1 MKKRLLKFI
10 LALFVSISPILTIT
24 NVLAIDENY
33 EPTVMPSR
41 EYEHIDTPVT
51 NSNTRSRARSNLQ
64 AKYSSVD
71 NGFVTDVKNQGSN
84 GNCWAYAACSVAE
97 SYLIK
102 HGMASKN
109 IDLSEAHLTYY
120 MYNNTG
126 DPYSNTDGDNTIV
139 ASGYDYRKIGADPR
153 AVELALST
161 FGLAEESRYPES
173 LLNNGMSGTK
183 ADQYNTKYLLTNS
196 RLICSDNTQ
205 NYKDQIKQAI
215 FDNGSVFATYY
226 HENNCYSNGAYYN
239 SANENNLDHAISIVG
254 WDDNFDKTNF
264 NSQPTE
270 NGAWLIK
277 NSWGPGFGNSGYFWM
292 SYEESSLGYV
302 YSFDFTKNDHL
313 GIYQYDGTQNPL
325 CRASITY
332 TNIADVYKVTKD
344 KENLTAVSIGS
355 KSIGVSYKL
364 KIYTN
369 LQDPNNP
376 IAGTLAIEQEET
388 IQNVGMNYVQ
398 LNKEISL
405 QNGTYYAIVIE
416 PRYGQQLNIFADQTN
431 TKFLDVQYQC
441 DYSNEYCM
449 LKNGN
454 DWLKQGE
461 GNNALTYRIKG
472 ITNKYTL
479 NKTSMNLAVGNSEQL
494 IASQSGGSWKSSN
507 TGIATVDTNGNVK
520 GVGQGKTTITYTI
533 NGIELSCE
541 IEVTDNNPI
550 TDIKLNKEILYLNQG
565 EYETLTATILPQ
577 NATGDHTVTWS
588 SENTNIAKVSQSGT
602 VSAIGPGQTTIV
614 ARTSNGKEARCKVV
628 IQAPLQSISLSEKDF
643 TMTKG
648 EEKTLTVSYNPS
660 NTTDNKNISWTSSN
674 SSVVSVFNGKIKAN
688 NPGFATISAR
698 CNGKVATATVAVI
711 SPMTSIQLDKSTV
724 SINPN
729 DSIDLNVSYS
739 PSDTTD
745 NKSVSWYSSDSSVA
759 SVNNGKVVGIKP
771 GIATIYAECNGK
783 KTSCEVKV
791 KGNVSLKG
799 FTWQVYDDRI
809 LIGTAYDTNADVRF
823 TFKSY
828 NLGTHQWVTLGENKT
843 SNWQTWNPEQGNY
856 WIYVE
861 ATTPD
866 GFKTNQVMCFSVG
879 KNYTPHVNLNG
890 FTWQIHDDRILVG
903 SAYDSNDSSNV
914 KFTYKSYNLNT
925 KKWVTI
931 SENSTSNWM
940 TWLPKKGNYWIYV
953 EATLSN
959 GYKTNQVM
967 CFAVGKNYGPHVNLN
982 GFTWQI
988 HDDRI
993 LVGSAYDSND
1003 SSNVKF
1009 TYKSYNLDTKKWVT
1023 ISENAKSNWVTWK
1036 PERGN
1041 YWIYVEATLPNGYK
1055 TTQVMCFAVGRNY

>member
-10 LALFVSISPILTIT
+10 LALFVSISSILTIT

-41 EYEHIDTPVT
+41 EYEHIDTPIT

-109 IDLSEAHLTYY
+109 VDLSEAHLTYY

-161 FGLAEESRYPES
+161 FGLAEESKYPES

-226 HENNCYSNGAYYN
+226 DQSNYYGNKNSYYN
-239 SANENNLDHAISIVG
+239 PDKINILNHAISIVG

-325 CRASITY
+325 CNASITY
-332 TNIADVYKVTKD
+332 TNIADVYKVTED

-355 KSIGVSYKL
+355 KSIGVPYKL

-369 LQDPNNP
+369 LQNPNDPLS
-376 IAGTLAIEQEET
+376 GTPEIEQEET

-398 LNKEISL
+398 LDKEVSL

-416 PRYGQQLNIFADQTN
+416 PHYGKQLNIFADQTN

-494 IASQSGGSWKSSN
+494 IASQSGGSWRSSN

-520 GVGQGKTTITYTI
+520 GVGQGKTTITYTV

-541 IEVTDNNPI
+541 VEVTDNNPI

-565 EYETLTATILPQ
+565 GYETLTATILPQ

-602 VSAIGPGQTTIV
+602 VSAVGPGQTTII

-698 CNGKVATATVAVI
+698 CNGKVATTTVAVI

-729 DSIDLNVSYS
+729 DTIDLNVSYS

-745 NKSVSWYSSDSSVA
+745 NKSVSWYSSDSSIA
-759 SVNNGKVVGIKP
+759 SVSNGKVVGIKP

-828 NLGTHQWVTLGENKT
+828 NLGTKKWTTLGENKA
-843 SNWQTWNPEQGNY
+843 SNWQTWLPEQGNY

-861 ATTPD
+861 ATAD
-866 GFKTNQVMCFSVG
+866 GHT
-879 KNYTPHVNLNG
+879 
-890 FTWQIHDDRILVG
+890 
-903 SAYDSNDSSNV
+903 
-914 KFTYKSYNLNT
+914 
-925 KKWVTI
+925 
-931 SENSTSNWM
+931 TS
-940 TWLPKKGNYWIYV
+940 
-953 EATLSN
+953 
-959 GYKTNQVM
+959 QVM
-967 CFAVGKNYGPHVNLN
+967 CFAVGKNYAPYVSLN
-982 GFTWQI
+982 GFTWQVFS
-988 HDDRI
+988 DRI
-993 LVGSAYDSND
+993 NIGTAYNTNTTD
-1003 SSNVKF
+1003 VKF
-1009 TYKSYNLDTKKWVT
+1009 TFKSYNLDTKKWTALSNEKV
-1023 ISENAKSNWVTWK
+1023 SNWQTWY
-1036 PERGN
+1036 PEKGN

-1055 TTQVMCFAVGRNY
+1055 TYQVMCFAVGRNY

>member
-41 EYEHIDTPVT
+41 EYEHIDTPIT

-126 DPYSNTDGDNTIV
+126 DPYSNTDGDRTIV
-139 ASGYDYRKIGADPR
+139 TSPKGYAGVGADPR

-161 FGLAEESRYPES
+161 FGLAEESGYPES

-196 RLICSDNTQ
+196 KLICSDNTQ

-215 FDNGSVFATYY
+215 FDNGSVFASYH
-226 HENNCYSNGAYYN
+226 HENNCYSNGTYYKSKN
-239 SANENNLDHAISIVG
+239 MVNLDHAVSIVG
-254 WDDNFDKTNF
+254 WDDNFDKTQFKIHPEN
-264 NSQPTE
+264 

-277 NSWGPGFGNSGYFWM
+277 NSWGAGFGNAGYFWM
-292 SYEESSLGYV
+292 SYDEGSLGYV

-325 CRASITY
+325 CSSYITY

-364 KIYTN
+364 NIYTN
-369 LQDPNNP
+369 LQNPNDPLSGTP
-376 IAGTLAIEQEET
+376 EIAQEEI

-416 PRYGQQLNIFADQTN
+416 PQYGKQLNIFADQTN
-431 TKFLDVQYQC
+431 TEYSDVQYQC

-454 DWLKQGE
+454 NWIKQGE

-479 NKTSMNLAVGNSEQL
+479 NKISMNLAVGNSEQL
-494 IASQSGGSWKSSN
+494 IASRSGGSWRSTN
-507 TGIATVDTNGNVK
+507 TSIATVDTNGNVK
-520 GVGQGKTTITYTI
+520 GVGHGKTTITYTV
-533 NGIELSCE
+533 NGIELSCDV
-541 IEVTDNNPI
+541 EVTDNNPI

-565 EYETLTATILPQ
+565 GYETLTETILPQ

-588 SENTNIAKVSQSGT
+588 SENTNIAKVSQGGT
-602 VSAIGPGQTTIV
+602 VSAVGPGQTNIV
-614 ARTSNGKEARCKVV
+614 VRTSNGKVARCKVV

-698 CNGKVATATVAVI
+698 CNGKVATTTVAVI

-729 DSIDLNVSYS
+729 DSTDLNVSYS

-745 NKSVSWYSSDSSVA
+745 NKSVSWYSSDSSIA

-799 FTWQVYDDRI
+799 FTW
-809 LIGTAYDTNADVRF
+809 
-823 TFKSY
+823 
-828 NLGTHQWVTLGENKT
+828 
-843 SNWQTWNPEQGNY
+843 
-856 WIYVE
+856 
-861 ATTPD
+861 
-866 GFKTNQVMCFSVG
+866 
-879 KNYTPHVNLNG
+879 
-890 FTWQIHDDRILVG
+890 
-903 SAYDSNDSSNV
+903 
-914 KFTYKSYNLNT
+914 
-925 KKWVTI
+925 
-931 SENSTSNWM
+931 
-940 TWLPKKGNYWIYV
+940 
-953 EATLSN
+953 
-959 GYKTNQVM
+959 
-967 CFAVGKNYGPHVNLN
+967 
-982 GFTWQI
+982 
-988 HDDRI
+988 
-993 LVGSAYDSND
+993 
-1003 SSNVKF
+1003 
-1009 TYKSYNLDTKKWVT
+1009 
-1023 ISENAKSNWVTWK
+1023 
-1036 PERGN
+1036 
-1041 YWIYVEATLPNGYK
+1041 
-1055 TTQVMCFAVGRNY
+1055 

>member
-33 EPTVMPSR
+33 DPTVMPSR
-41 EYEHIDTPVT
+41 EYEHIDTPIT

-109 IDLSEAHLTYY
+109 VDLSEAHLTYY

-161 FGLAEESRYPES
+161 FGLAEESKYPES

-226 HENNCYSNGAYYN
+226 DQSNYYGNKNSYYN
-239 SANENNLDHAISIVG
+239 PDKINILNHAISIVG

-325 CRASITY
+325 CNASITC
-332 TNIADVYKVTKD
+332 TNIADVYKVTED

-355 KSIGVSYKL
+355 KSIGVPYKL

-369 LQDPNNP
+369 LQNPNDPLS
-376 IAGTLAIEQEET
+376 GTPEIEQEET

-398 LNKEISL
+398 LDKEVSL

-416 PRYGQQLNIFADQTN
+416 PHYGKQLNIFADQTN

-494 IASQSGGSWKSSN
+494 IASQSGGSWRSSN
-507 TGIATVDTNGNVK
+507 TGIATVDRNGNVK
-520 GVGQGKTTITYTI
+520 GVGQGKATITYTV

-541 IEVTDNNPI
+541 VEVTDNNPI

-565 EYETLTATILPQ
+565 GYETLTATILPQ

-602 VSAIGPGQTTIV
+602 VSAVGPGQTNIV
-614 ARTSNGKEARCKVV
+614 VRTSNGKVARCQVV

-729 DSIDLNVSYS
+729 ESTYLNVSYS

-745 NKSVSWYSSDSSVA
+745 NKSVSWYSSDSGIA

-799 FTWQVYDDRI
+799 FTWQVYDERI
-809 LIGTAYDTNADVRF
+809 LIGTAYETNTDVRF

-866 GFKTNQVMCFSVG
+866 G
-879 KNYTPHVNLNG
+879 YT
-890 FTWQIHDDRILVG
+890 
-903 SAYDSNDSSNV
+903 
-914 KFTYKSYNLNT
+914 
-925 KKWVTI
+925 
-931 SENSTSNWM
+931 
-940 TWLPKKGNYWIYV
+940 
-953 EATLSN
+953 
-959 GYKTNQVM
+959 TNQVM
-967 CFAVGKNYGPHVNLN
+967 CFAVGKNYAPYVSLN
-982 GFTWQI
+982 GFTWQVFS
-988 HDDRI
+988 DRI
-993 LVGSAYDSND
+993 NIGTAYSTNTTG
-1003 SSNVKF
+1003 VKF
-1009 TYKSYNLDTKKWVT
+1009 TFKSYNLDTKKWTALSNEKV
-1023 ISENAKSNWVTWK
+1023 SNWQTWY
-1036 PERGN
+1036 PEKGN

-1055 TTQVMCFAVGRNY
+1055 TNQVMCFAVGRNY

>member
-41 EYEHIDTPVT
+41 EYEHIDTPIT

-84 GNCWAYAACSVAE
+84 GNCWAYAACIVAE

-126 DPYSNTDGDNTIV
+126 DPYSNTDGDRTIV
-139 ASGYDYRKIGADPR
+139 TSPKGYAGVGADPR

-161 FGLAEESRYPES
+161 FGLAEESGYPES

-196 RLICSDNTQ
+196 KLICSDNTQ

-226 HENNCYSNGAYYN
+226 DQGNYYGDKNSYYN
-239 SANENNLDHAISIVG
+239 PDKKNILNHAISIVG

-277 NSWGPGFGNSGYFWM
+277 NSWGPGFGDSGYFWM

-325 CRASITY
+325 CSASITY

-355 KSIGVSYKL
+355 KSIGVAYKL

-431 TKFLDVQYQC
+431 TNFLDVQYQC

-454 DWLKQGE
+454 NWIKQGE

-494 IASQSGGSWKSSN
+494 IASRSGGSWKSTN
-507 TGIATVDTNGNVK
+507 TSIATVDTNGNVK
-520 GVGQGKTTITYTI
+520 GVGHGKTTITYTV
-533 NGIELSCE
+533 NGIELSCDV
-541 IEVTDNNPI
+541 EVTDNNPI

-565 EYETLTATILPQ
+565 GYETLTETILPQ

-602 VSAIGPGQTTIV
+602 VSAAGPGQTNIV
-614 ARTSNGKEARCKVV
+614 VRTSNGKVARCKVV

-660 NTTDNKNISWTSSN
+660 NTTDNK
-674 SSVVSVFNGKIKAN
+674 
-688 NPGFATISAR
+688 
-698 CNGKVATATVAVI
+698 
-711 SPMTSIQLDKSTV
+711 
-724 SINPN
+724 
-729 DSIDLNVSYS
+729 
-739 PSDTTD
+739 
-745 NKSVSWYSSDSSVA
+745 SVSWYSSDSSIA

-809 LIGTAYDTNADVRF
+809 LIGTAYGANTDVRF

-828 NLGTHQWVTLGENKT
+828 NLSTHQWVTLGENKT
-843 SNWQTWNPEQGNY
+843 SNWQTWNPQ
-856 WIYVE
+856 
-861 ATTPD
+861 
-866 GFKTNQVMCFSVG
+866 
-879 KNYTPHVNLNG
+879 
-890 FTWQIHDDRILVG
+890 
-903 SAYDSNDSSNV
+903 
-914 KFTYKSYNLNT
+914 
-925 KKWVTI
+925 
-931 SENSTSNWM
+931 
-940 TWLPKKGNYWIYV
+940 KGNYWIYV
-953 EATLSN
+953 EAITPD
-959 GYKTNQVM
+959 GYTTNQVM
-967 CFAVGKNYGPHVNLN
+967 CFAVGKNYAPYVSLN
-982 GFTWQI
+982 GFTWQVFS
-988 HDDRI
+988 DRI
-993 LVGSAYDSND
+993 NIGTAYSTNTTG
-1003 SSNVKF
+1003 VRF
-1009 TYKSYNLDTKKWVT
+1009 TFKSYNLDTKKWT
-1023 ISENAKSNWVTWK
+1023 ALSNEKASNWQTWY
-1036 PERGN
+1036 PEKGN

-1055 TTQVMCFAVGRNY
+1055 TNQVMCFAVGRNY

>member
-1 MKKRLLKFI
+1 MKRRLLKFI

-41 EYEHIDTPVT
+41 EYEHIDTPIT

-71 NGFVTDVKNQGSN
+71 NGFVTGVKNQGSN

-126 DPYSNTDGDNTIV
+126 DPYSNTDGDRTIV
-139 ASGYDYRKIGADPR
+139 TSPKGYAGVGADPR

-161 FGLAEESRYPES
+161 FGLAEESGYPES

-196 RLICSDNTQ
+196 KLICSDNTQ

-226 HENNCYSNGAYYN
+226 DQGNYYGNKNSYYN
-239 SANENNLDHAISIVG
+239 PDKKNILNHAISIVG

-277 NSWGPGFGNSGYFWM
+277 NSWGPGFGDSGYFWM

-325 CRASITY
+325 CSASITY

-355 KSIGVSYKL
+355 KSIGVAYKL

-431 TKFLDVQYQC
+431 TNFLDVQYQC

-454 DWLKQGE
+454 NWIKQGE

-494 IASQSGGSWKSSN
+494 IASRSGGSWRSTN
-507 TGIATVDTNGNVK
+507 TSIATVDTNGNVK
-520 GVGQGKTTITYTI
+520 GVGHGKTTITYTV
-533 NGIELSCE
+533 NGIELSCDV
-541 IEVTDNNPI
+541 EVTDNNPI

-565 EYETLTATILPQ
+565 GYETLTETILPQ

-602 VSAIGPGQTTIV
+602 VSAVGPGQTNIV
-614 ARTSNGKEARCKVV
+614 VRTSNGKVARCKVV

-660 NTTDNKNISWTSSN
+660 NTTDNK
-674 SSVVSVFNGKIKAN
+674 
-688 NPGFATISAR
+688 
-698 CNGKVATATVAVI
+698 
-711 SPMTSIQLDKSTV
+711 
-724 SINPN
+724 
-729 DSIDLNVSYS
+729 
-739 PSDTTD
+739 
-745 NKSVSWYSSDSSVA
+745 SVSWYSSDSSIA

-809 LIGTAYDTNADVRF
+809 LIGTAYGANTDVRF

-828 NLGTHQWVTLGENKT
+828 NLSTHQWVTLGENKT
-843 SNWQTWNPEQGNY
+843 SNWQTWLPEKGNY

-866 GFKTNQVMCFSVG
+866 G
-879 KNYTPHVNLNG
+879 YT
-890 FTWQIHDDRILVG
+890 
-903 SAYDSNDSSNV
+903 
-914 KFTYKSYNLNT
+914 
-925 KKWVTI
+925 
-931 SENSTSNWM
+931 
-940 TWLPKKGNYWIYV
+940 
-953 EATLSN
+953 
-959 GYKTNQVM
+959 TNQVM
-967 CFAVGKNYGPHVNLN
+967 CFAVGKNYAPYVSLN
-982 GFTWQI
+982 GFTWQVFS
-988 HDDRI
+988 DRI
-993 LVGSAYDSND
+993 NIGTAYSTNTTG
-1003 SSNVKF
+1003 VRF
-1009 TYKSYNLDTKKWVT
+1009 TFKSYNLDTKKWT
-1023 ISENAKSNWVTWK
+1023 ALSNEKASNWQTWY
-1036 PERGN
+1036 PEKGN

-1055 TTQVMCFAVGRNY
+1055 TNQVMCFAVGRNY

>member
-41 EYEHIDTPVT
+41 EYEHIDTPIT

-97 SYLIK
+97 SYLVK

-126 DPYSNTDGDNTIV
+126 DPYSNTDGDRTIV
-139 ASGYDYRKIGADPR
+139 TSPKGYAGVGADPR

-161 FGLAEESRYPES
+161 FGLAEESGYPES

-196 RLICSDNTQ
+196 KLICSDNTQ

-226 HENNCYSNGAYYN
+226 DQGNYYGDKNSYYN
-239 SANENNLDHAISIVG
+239 PDKKNILNHAISIVG

-277 NSWGPGFGNSGYFWM
+277 NSWGPGFGDSGYFWM

-325 CRASITY
+325 CSASITY

-355 KSIGVSYKL
+355 KSIGVAYKL

-431 TKFLDVQYQC
+431 TNFLDVQYQC

-454 DWLKQGE
+454 NWIKQGE

-494 IASQSGGSWKSSN
+494 IASRSGGSWKSTN
-507 TGIATVDTNGNVK
+507 TSIATVDTNGNVK
-520 GVGQGKTTITYTI
+520 GVGHGKTTITYTV
-533 NGIELSCE
+533 NGIELSCDV
-541 IEVTDNNPI
+541 EVTDNNPI

-565 EYETLTATILPQ
+565 GYETLTETILPQ

-602 VSAIGPGQTTIV
+602 VSAVGPGQTNIV
-614 ARTSNGKEARCKVV
+614 VRTSNGKVARCKVV

-660 NTTDNKNISWTSSN
+660 NTTDNK
-674 SSVVSVFNGKIKAN
+674 
-688 NPGFATISAR
+688 
-698 CNGKVATATVAVI
+698 
-711 SPMTSIQLDKSTV
+711 
-724 SINPN
+724 
-729 DSIDLNVSYS
+729 
-739 PSDTTD
+739 
-745 NKSVSWYSSDSSVA
+745 SVSWYSSDSSIA

-809 LIGTAYDTNADVRF
+809 LIGTAYGANTDVRF

-828 NLGTHQWVTLGENKT
+828 NLSTHQWVTLGENKT
-843 SNWQTWNPEQGNY
+843 SNWQTWLPEKGNY

-866 GFKTNQVMCFSVG
+866 G
-879 KNYTPHVNLNG
+879 YT
-890 FTWQIHDDRILVG
+890 
-903 SAYDSNDSSNV
+903 
-914 KFTYKSYNLNT
+914 
-925 KKWVTI
+925 
-931 SENSTSNWM
+931 
-940 TWLPKKGNYWIYV
+940 
-953 EATLSN
+953 
-959 GYKTNQVM
+959 TNQVM
-967 CFAVGKNYGPHVNLN
+967 CFAVGKNYAPYVSLN
-982 GFTWQI
+982 GFTWQVFS
-988 HDDRI
+988 DRI
-993 LVGSAYDSND
+993 NIGTAYSTNTTG
-1003 SSNVKF
+1003 VRF
-1009 TYKSYNLDTKKWVT
+1009 TFKSYNLDTKKWT
-1023 ISENAKSNWVTWK
+1023 ALSNEKASNWQTWY
-1036 PERGN
+1036 PEKGN

-1055 TTQVMCFAVGRNY
+1055 TNQVMCFAVGRNY

>member
-41 EYEHIDTPVT
+41 EYEHIDTPIT

-126 DPYSNTDGDNTIV
+126 DPYSNTDGDRTIV
-139 ASGYDYRKIGADPR
+139 TSPKGYAGVGADPR

-161 FGLAEESRYPES
+161 FGLAEESGYPES

-196 RLICSDNTQ
+196 KLICSDNTQ

-226 HENNCYSNGAYYN
+226 DQGNYYGDKNSYYN
-239 SANENNLDHAISIVG
+239 PDKKNILNHAISIVG

-277 NSWGPGFGNSGYFWM
+277 NSWGPGFGDSGYFWM

-325 CRASITY
+325 CSASITY

-355 KSIGVSYKL
+355 KSIGVAYKL

-431 TKFLDVQYQC
+431 TNFLDVQYQC

-454 DWLKQGE
+454 NWIKQGE

-494 IASQSGGSWKSSN
+494 IASRSGGSWKSTN
-507 TGIATVDTNGNVK
+507 TSIATVDTNGNVK
-520 GVGQGKTTITYTI
+520 GVGHGKTTITYTV
-533 NGIELSCE
+533 NGIELSCDV
-541 IEVTDNNPI
+541 EVTDNNPI

-565 EYETLTATILPQ
+565 GYETLTETILPQ

-602 VSAIGPGQTTIV
+602 VSAVGPGQTNIV
-614 ARTSNGKEARCKVV
+614 VRTSNGKVARCKVV

-660 NTTDNKNISWTSSN
+660 NTTDNK
-674 SSVVSVFNGKIKAN
+674 
-688 NPGFATISAR
+688 
-698 CNGKVATATVAVI
+698 
-711 SPMTSIQLDKSTV
+711 
-724 SINPN
+724 
-729 DSIDLNVSYS
+729 
-739 PSDTTD
+739 
-745 NKSVSWYSSDSSVA
+745 SVSWYSSDSSIA

-809 LIGTAYDTNADVRF
+809 LIGTAYGANTDVRF

-828 NLGTHQWVTLGENKT
+828 NLSTHQWVTLGENKT
-843 SNWQTWNPEQGNY
+843 SNWQTWNPQ
-856 WIYVE
+856 
-861 ATTPD
+861 
-866 GFKTNQVMCFSVG
+866 
-879 KNYTPHVNLNG
+879 
-890 FTWQIHDDRILVG
+890 
-903 SAYDSNDSSNV
+903 
-914 KFTYKSYNLNT
+914 
-925 KKWVTI
+925 
-931 SENSTSNWM
+931 
-940 TWLPKKGNYWIYV
+940 KGNYWIYV
-953 EATLSN
+953 EAITPD
-959 GYKTNQVM
+959 GYTTNQVM
-967 CFAVGKNYGPHVNLN
+967 CFAVGKNYAPYVSLN
-982 GFTWQI
+982 GFTWQVFS
-988 HDDRI
+988 DRI
-993 LVGSAYDSND
+993 NIGTAYSTNTTG
-1003 SSNVKF
+1003 VRF
-1009 TYKSYNLDTKKWVT
+1009 TFKSYNLDTKKWT
-1023 ISENAKSNWVTWK
+1023 ALSNEKASNWQTWY
-1036 PERGN
+1036 PEKGN

-1055 TTQVMCFAVGRNY
+1055 TNQVMCFAVGRNY

>member
-41 EYEHIDTPVT
+41 EYEHIDTPIT

-126 DPYSNTDGDNTIV
+126 DPYSNTDGDRTIV
-139 ASGYDYRKIGADPR
+139 TSPKGYAGVGADPR

-161 FGLAEESRYPES
+161 FGLAEESGYPES

-196 RLICSDNTQ
+196 KLICSDNTQ

-226 HENNCYSNGAYYN
+226 DQGNYYGDKNSYYN
-239 SANENNLDHAISIVG
+239 PDKKNILNHAISIVG

-277 NSWGPGFGNSGYFWM
+277 NSWGPGFGDSGYFWM

-325 CRASITY
+325 CSASITY

-355 KSIGVSYKL
+355 KSIGVAYKL

-431 TKFLDVQYQC
+431 TNFLDVQYQC

-454 DWLKQGE
+454 NWIKQGE

-494 IASQSGGSWKSSN
+494 IASRSGGSWKSTN
-507 TGIATVDTNGNVK
+507 TSIATVDTNGNVK
-520 GVGQGKTTITYTI
+520 GVGHGKTTITYTV
-533 NGIELSCE
+533 NGIELSCDV
-541 IEVTDNNPI
+541 EVTDNNPI

-565 EYETLTATILPQ
+565 GYETLTETILPQ

-602 VSAIGPGQTTIV
+602 VSAVGPGQTNIV
-614 ARTSNGKEARCKVV
+614 VRTSNGKVARCKVV

-660 NTTDNKNISWTSSN
+660 NTTDNK
-674 SSVVSVFNGKIKAN
+674 
-688 NPGFATISAR
+688 
-698 CNGKVATATVAVI
+698 
-711 SPMTSIQLDKSTV
+711 
-724 SINPN
+724 
-729 DSIDLNVSYS
+729 
-739 PSDTTD
+739 
-745 NKSVSWYSSDSSVA
+745 SVSWYSSDSSIA

-809 LIGTAYDTNADVRF
+809 LIGTAYGANTDVRF

-828 NLGTHQWVTLGENKT
+828 NLSTHQWVTLGENKT
-843 SNWQTWNPEQGNY
+843 SNWQTWNPQ
-856 WIYVE
+856 
-861 ATTPD
+861 
-866 GFKTNQVMCFSVG
+866 
-879 KNYTPHVNLNG
+879 
-890 FTWQIHDDRILVG
+890 
-903 SAYDSNDSSNV
+903 
-914 KFTYKSYNLNT
+914 
-925 KKWVTI
+925 
-931 SENSTSNWM
+931 
-940 TWLPKKGNYWIYV
+940 KGNYWIYV
-953 EATLSN
+953 EAITPD
-959 GYKTNQVM
+959 GYTTNQVM
-967 CFAVGKNYGPHVNLN
+967 CFAVGKNYAPYVSLN
-982 GFTWQI
+982 GFTWQVFS
-988 HDDRI
+988 DRI
-993 LVGSAYDSND
+993 NIGTAYSTNTTG
-1003 SSNVKF
+1003 VRF
-1009 TYKSYNLDTKKWVT
+1009 TFKSYNLDTKKWT
-1023 ISENAKSNWVTWK
+1023 ALSNEKASNWQTWYPK
-1036 PERGN
+1036 KGN

-1055 TTQVMCFAVGRNY
+1055 TNQVMCFAVGRNY

>member
-41 EYEHIDTPVT
+41 EYEHIDTPIT

-126 DPYSNTDGDNTIV
+126 DPYSNTDGDRTIV
-139 ASGYDYRKIGADPR
+139 TSPKGYAGVGADPR

-161 FGLAEESRYPES
+161 FGLAEESGYPES

-196 RLICSDNTQ
+196 KLICSDNTQ

-226 HENNCYSNGAYYN
+226 DQGNYYGNKNSYYN
-239 SANENNLDHAISIVG
+239 PDKKNILNHAISIVG

-277 NSWGPGFGNSGYFWM
+277 NSWGPGFGDSGYFWM

-325 CRASITY
+325 CSASITY

-355 KSIGVSYKL
+355 KSIGVAYKL

-431 TKFLDVQYQC
+431 TNFLDVQYQC

-454 DWLKQGE
+454 NWIKQGE

-494 IASQSGGSWKSSN
+494 IASRSGGSWRSTN
-507 TGIATVDTNGNVK
+507 TSIATVDTNGNVK
-520 GVGQGKTTITYTI
+520 GVGHGKTTITYTV
-533 NGIELSCE
+533 NGIELSCDV
-541 IEVTDNNPI
+541 EVTDNNPI

-565 EYETLTATILPQ
+565 GYETLTETILPQ

-602 VSAIGPGQTTIV
+602 VSAVGPGQTNIV
-614 ARTSNGKEARCKVV
+614 VRTSNGKVARCKVV

-660 NTTDNKNISWTSSN
+660 NTTDNK
-674 SSVVSVFNGKIKAN
+674 
-688 NPGFATISAR
+688 
-698 CNGKVATATVAVI
+698 
-711 SPMTSIQLDKSTV
+711 
-724 SINPN
+724 
-729 DSIDLNVSYS
+729 
-739 PSDTTD
+739 
-745 NKSVSWYSSDSSVA
+745 SVSWYSSDSSIA

-809 LIGTAYDTNADVRF
+809 LIGTAYGANTDVRF

-828 NLGTHQWVTLGENKT
+828 NLSTHQWVTLGENKT
-843 SNWQTWNPEQGNY
+843 SNWQTWNPQ
-856 WIYVE
+856 
-861 ATTPD
+861 
-866 GFKTNQVMCFSVG
+866 
-879 KNYTPHVNLNG
+879 
-890 FTWQIHDDRILVG
+890 
-903 SAYDSNDSSNV
+903 
-914 KFTYKSYNLNT
+914 
-925 KKWVTI
+925 
-931 SENSTSNWM
+931 
-940 TWLPKKGNYWIYV
+940 KGNYWIYV
-953 EATLSN
+953 EAITPD
-959 GYKTNQVM
+959 GYTTNQVM
-967 CFAVGKNYGPHVNLN
+967 CFAVGKNYAPYVSLN
-982 GFTWQI
+982 GFTWQVFS
-988 HDDRI
+988 DRI
-993 LVGSAYDSND
+993 NIGTAYSTNTTG
-1003 SSNVKF
+1003 VRF
-1009 TYKSYNLDTKKWVT
+1009 TFKSYNLDTKKWT
-1023 ISENAKSNWVTWK
+1023 ALSNEKASNWQTWY
-1036 PERGN
+1036 PEKGN

-1055 TTQVMCFAVGRNY
+1055 TNQVMCFAVGRNY

>member
-41 EYEHIDTPVT
+41 EYEHIDTPIT

-126 DPYSNTDGDNTIV
+126 DPYSNTDEDRTIV
-139 ASGYDYRKIGADPR
+139 TSPKGYAGVGADPR

-161 FGLAEESRYPES
+161 FGLAEESGYPES

-196 RLICSDNTQ
+196 KLICSDNTQ

-226 HENNCYSNGAYYN
+226 DQGNYYGNKNSYYN
-239 SANENNLDHAISIVG
+239 PDKKNILNHAISIVG

-277 NSWGPGFGNSGYFWM
+277 NSWGPGFGDSGYFWM

-325 CRASITY
+325 CSASITY

-355 KSIGVSYKL
+355 KSIGVAYKL

-431 TKFLDVQYQC
+431 TNFLDVQYQC

-454 DWLKQGE
+454 NWIKQGE

-494 IASQSGGSWKSSN
+494 IASRSGGSWRSTN
-507 TGIATVDTNGNVK
+507 TSIATVDTNGNVK
-520 GVGQGKTTITYTI
+520 GVGHGKTTITYTV
-533 NGIELSCE
+533 NGIELSCDV
-541 IEVTDNNPI
+541 EVTDNNPI

-565 EYETLTATILPQ
+565 GYETLTETILPQ

-602 VSAIGPGQTTIV
+602 VSAVGPGQTNIV
-614 ARTSNGKEARCKVV
+614 VRTSNGKVARCKVV

-660 NTTDNKNISWTSSN
+660 NTTDNK
-674 SSVVSVFNGKIKAN
+674 
-688 NPGFATISAR
+688 
-698 CNGKVATATVAVI
+698 
-711 SPMTSIQLDKSTV
+711 
-724 SINPN
+724 
-729 DSIDLNVSYS
+729 
-739 PSDTTD
+739 
-745 NKSVSWYSSDSSVA
+745 SVSWYSSDSSIA

-809 LIGTAYDTNADVRF
+809 LIGTAYGANTDVRF

-828 NLGTHQWVTLGENKT
+828 NLSTHQWVTLGENKT
-843 SNWQTWNPEQGNY
+843 SNWQTWNPQ
-856 WIYVE
+856 
-861 ATTPD
+861 
-866 GFKTNQVMCFSVG
+866 
-879 KNYTPHVNLNG
+879 
-890 FTWQIHDDRILVG
+890 
-903 SAYDSNDSSNV
+903 
-914 KFTYKSYNLNT
+914 
-925 KKWVTI
+925 
-931 SENSTSNWM
+931 
-940 TWLPKKGNYWIYV
+940 KGNYWIYV
-953 EATLSN
+953 EAITPD
-959 GYKTNQVM
+959 GYTTNQVM
-967 CFAVGKNYGPHVNLN
+967 CFAVGKNYAPYVSLN
-982 GFTWQI
+982 GFTWQVFS
-988 HDDRI
+988 DRI
-993 LVGSAYDSND
+993 NIGTAYSTNTTG
-1003 SSNVKF
+1003 VRF
-1009 TYKSYNLDTKKWVT
+1009 TFKSYNLDTKKWT
-1023 ISENAKSNWVTWK
+1023 ALSNEKASNWQTWY
-1036 PERGN
+1036 PEKGN

-1055 TTQVMCFAVGRNY
+1055 TNQVMCFAVGRNY

>member
-41 EYEHIDTPVT
+41 EYEHIDTPIT

-126 DPYSNTDGDNTIV
+126 DPYSNTDGDRTIV
-139 ASGYDYRKIGADPR
+139 TSPKGYAGVGADPR

-161 FGLAEESRYPES
+161 FGLAEESGYPES

-196 RLICSDNTQ
+196 KLICSDNTQ

-226 HENNCYSNGAYYN
+226 DQGNYYGNKNSYYN
-239 SANENNLDHAISIVG
+239 PDKKNILNHAISIVG

-277 NSWGPGFGNSGYFWM
+277 NSWGPGFGDSGYFWM

-325 CRASITY
+325 CSASITY

-355 KSIGVSYKL
+355 KSIGVAYKL

-431 TKFLDVQYQC
+431 TNFLDVQYQC

-454 DWLKQGE
+454 NWIKQGE

-494 IASQSGGSWKSSN
+494 IASRSGGSWRSTN
-507 TGIATVDTNGNVK
+507 TSIATVDTNGNVK
-520 GVGQGKTTITYTI
+520 GVGHGKTTITYTV
-533 NGIELSCE
+533 NGIELSCDV
-541 IEVTDNNPI
+541 EVTDNNPI

-565 EYETLTATILPQ
+565 GYETLTETILPQ

-602 VSAIGPGQTTIV
+602 VSAVGPGQTNIV
-614 ARTSNGKEARCKVV
+614 VRTSNGKVARCKVV

-660 NTTDNKNISWTSSN
+660 NTTDNK
-674 SSVVSVFNGKIKAN
+674 
-688 NPGFATISAR
+688 
-698 CNGKVATATVAVI
+698 
-711 SPMTSIQLDKSTV
+711 
-724 SINPN
+724 
-729 DSIDLNVSYS
+729 
-739 PSDTTD
+739 
-745 NKSVSWYSSDSSVA
+745 SVSWYSSDSSIA

-809 LIGTAYDTNADVRF
+809 LIGTAYGANTDVRF

-828 NLGTHQWVTLGENKT
+828 NLSTHQWVTLGENKT
-843 SNWQTWNPEQGNY
+843 SNWQTWLPE
-856 WIYVE
+856 
-861 ATTPD
+861 
-866 GFKTNQVMCFSVG
+866 
-879 KNYTPHVNLNG
+879 
-890 FTWQIHDDRILVG
+890 
-903 SAYDSNDSSNV
+903 
-914 KFTYKSYNLNT
+914 
-925 KKWVTI
+925 
-931 SENSTSNWM
+931 
-940 TWLPKKGNYWIYV
+940 KGNYWIYV
-953 EATLSN
+953 EAITPD
-959 GYKTNQVM
+959 GYTTNQVM
-967 CFAVGKNYGPHVNLN
+967 CFAVGKNYAPYVSLN
-982 GFTWQI
+982 GFTWQVFS
-988 HDDRI
+988 DRI
-993 LVGSAYDSND
+993 NIGTAYSTNTTG
-1003 SSNVKF
+1003 VRF
-1009 TYKSYNLDTKKWVT
+1009 TFKSYNLDTKKWT
-1023 ISENAKSNWVTWK
+1023 ALSNEKASNWQTWY
-1036 PERGN
+1036 PEKGN

-1055 TTQVMCFAVGRNY
+1055 TNQVMCFAVGRNY